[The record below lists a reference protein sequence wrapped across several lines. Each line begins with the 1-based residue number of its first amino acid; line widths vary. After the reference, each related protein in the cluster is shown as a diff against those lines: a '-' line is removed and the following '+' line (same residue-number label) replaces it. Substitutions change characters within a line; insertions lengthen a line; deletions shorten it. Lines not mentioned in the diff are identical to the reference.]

1 MGLATIRITPDI
13 DQGLPGW
20 MGQFLKVTDRFE
32 IGTGPEL
39 GKIQGRVE
47 RQWKWQLFGQGV
59 CLGIGGLQRHS
70 RLS

>member
-32 IGTGPEL
+32 IGPGPEL

-47 RQWKWQLFGQGV
+47 RQWK
-59 CLGIGGLQRHS
+59 R
-70 RLS
+70 